1 MLIDCPPNLYQCSWN
16 AILAADYVVIPVP
29 PEDFGTQGLRAVH
42 LAVRQAQQLNPE
54 LDLRGHL
61 ITRVDRRLQI
71 HCYYIEKLR
80 EIYGCGV
87 LQTTVPEAVAFKL
100 SLSFRTPVTLHQP
113 RSVASESM
121 VRLAHE
127 LFGTSLPR
135 QTGAEAT
142 CTMSRSLQA
151 LKNIEGQ
158 LSESMGVRAASEQNA
173 PSALQADPKD
183 IGRRPLPEVAEVDI
197 TQVIADPEQ
206 PRTEFSEE
214 ALTSL
219 AESIRERGQ
228 FSPILVRWSDRH
240 QKWVIIAGERRW
252 RATRLA
258 GLTTISCHCRVDA
271 YSDSEVLEQQLIENC
286 LREDLSP
293 VEEARAFR
301 RLVQLNNWTGKQ
313 VAESLRVSPTQV
325 SRALALLKLPD
336 DLLQSVEAGQ
346 LSSRAAYE
354 LTRLPTPEAQRRMA
368 HQIAQQSMTAVQA
381 SNAVRKQ
388 RGKKGQRREKK
399 KLTFVSESGHQLV
412 IHPRKAANYAEIEE
426 FILEVLDEIRLRR
439 DSNIQV

>member
-1 MLIDCPPNLYQCSWN
+1 
-16 AILAADYVVIPVP
+16 
-29 PEDFGTQGLRAVH
+29 
-42 LAVRQAQQLNPE
+42 
-54 LDLRGHL
+54 
-61 ITRVDRRLQI
+61 
-71 HCYYIEKLR
+71 
-80 EIYGCGV
+80 
-87 LQTTVPEAVAFKL
+87 
-100 SLSFRTPVTLHQP
+100 
-113 RSVASESM
+113 
-121 VRLAHE
+121 
-127 LFGTSLPR
+127 
-135 QTGAEAT
+135 
-142 CTMSRSLQA
+142 
-151 LKNIEGQ
+151 
-158 LSESMGVRAASEQNA
+158 MGVRAHSEEHGASG
-173 PSALQADPKD
+173 LKADPRD

-197 TQVIADPEQ
+197 TQVIADPDQ

-214 ALTSL
+214 ALQSL

-240 QKWVIIAGERRW
+240 KKWVIIAGERRW

-336 DLLQSVEAGQ
+336 DLLQCVEKGQ

-412 IHPRKAANYAEIEE
+412 IHPRKATNYAEIEE
-426 FILEVLDEIRLRR
+426 FILEVLDEVRLRR